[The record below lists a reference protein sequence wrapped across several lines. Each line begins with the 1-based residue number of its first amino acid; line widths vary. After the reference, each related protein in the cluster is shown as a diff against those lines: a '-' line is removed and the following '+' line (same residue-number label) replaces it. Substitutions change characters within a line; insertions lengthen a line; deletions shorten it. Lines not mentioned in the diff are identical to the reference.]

1 MRKWRIEDSEELY
14 NITGWGTSYFSINEK
29 GHIAVTPK
37 KAGVSVDLKELV
49 DELQLRDVSAPMLIR
64 FPDILDNR
72 IEKVSCC
79 FQEAAQEYGYKG
91 ENFIIYPIK
100 VNQMR
105 PVVEEMITHG
115 QKFNLGL
122 EAGSKPELHAVIAV
136 NTDPNSL
143 VVCNG
148 YKDESFIE
156 LALLAQKMGKRI
168 FLVVEKLNELNII
181 ARMAKQLKVRPN
193 IGIRIKL
200 ASSGSGKWEE
210 SGGDA
215 SKFGLTSSELLE
227 ALDLLEKKEMKDCLK
242 LIHFHIGSQITKIRR
257 IKNALREASQFYVQL
272 HKMGFNIEFVDT
284 GGGMGVDYDGTRS
297 SNSESSV
304 NYSVQEYVNDVVSTF
319 VDAADKHGFAHPNII
334 SETGRN
340 LTAHH
345 SVLIFEVLET
355 ASLPEMEPTQYP
367 GALARCPTD
376 TRRGTRSLQSWHCR
390 S

>member
-14 NITGWGTSYFSINEK
+14 NITGWGTSYFGINDK
-29 GHIAVTPK
+29 GHVVVTPRK
-37 KAGVSVDLKELV
+37 KGVAVDLKELV
-49 DELQLRDVSAPMLIR
+49 DELQIRDVSAPMLIR
-64 FPDILDNR
+64 FPDIIDNR
-72 IEKVSCC
+72 IEKIANC
-79 FQEAAQEYGYKG
+79 FSQASQEYGYKAQ
-91 ENFIIYPIK
+91 NFIIYPIK

-105 PVVEEMITHG
+105 PVVEEIISHG
-115 QKFNLGL
+115 KKFNLGL

-136 NTDPNSL
+136 NTDSDSL

-156 LALLAQKMGKRI
+156 MALLAQKMGKRI
-168 FLVVEKLNELNII
+168 FLVVEKLNELNLI
-181 ARMAKQLKVRPN
+181 AKMAKQLGVKPN

-227 ALDLLEKKEMKDCLK
+227 ALDFMEKKGLKDCLK

-257 IKNALREASQFYVQL
+257 IKHALREASQFYVQL

-304 NYSVQEYVNDVVSTF
+304 NYSIQEYVNDVVSAF
-319 VDAADKHGFAHPNII
+319 VDAADKHGFPHPNINT
-334 SETGRN
+334 ETGRS

-355 ASLPEMEPTQYP
+355 ASLPQMDDDWEPGDDAHELVKELY
-367 GALARCPTD
+367 
-376 TRRGTRSLQSWHCR
+376 
-390 S
+390 